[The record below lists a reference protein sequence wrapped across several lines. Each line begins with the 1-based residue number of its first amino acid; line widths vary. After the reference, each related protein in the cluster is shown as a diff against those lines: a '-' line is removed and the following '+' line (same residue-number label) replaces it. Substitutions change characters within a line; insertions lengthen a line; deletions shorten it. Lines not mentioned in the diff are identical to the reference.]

1 MSQSPKTFLSS
12 IKDDVWHDQAG
23 DGAFECWTFDAL
35 SDDGREAVSISF
47 HDNYVLSPRYANQ
60 TGTRVPA
67 VSFVYSVDGKNI
79 YHKIVEYSEHSF
91 RAERE
96 TAELSIGRNRFR
108 VDKADYGSGYMLN
121 LELPSRGGR
130 MIEVNMEWLSIEADL
145 LERSEMGV
153 SWWNVVAPRSDVS
166 GRITLIGR
174 RGQAKKTCH
183 FRGTGSHDHFGSRRR
198 ISDSFATRHWGHAHF
213 VDATAIFLRQ
223 TIAVGEQFEKL
234 YVVTDGKI
242 DEYDAVFAETHAAHG
257 RYGARY
263 PQKVTVSTDC
273 GISLQIKPIN
283 AIESGFCNVKLV
295 SEMTLELP
303 GHKTH
308 TTNGIA
314 EFFTTAR
321 MQNSLFRFLNGLGI
335 KRDQTVDQPSLTAV
349 P

>member
-1 MSQSPKTFLSS
+1 MSQPPKTFQSS
-12 IKDDVWHDQAG
+12 IKDDVWHDQTG

-47 HDNYVLSPRYANQ
+47 YDNYVLSPRYAKQ
-60 TGTRVPA
+60 AGMRVPA
-67 VSFVYSVDGKNI
+67 VTFVYSVDGKSV
-79 YHKIVEYSEHSF
+79 YHKTVEYPAHSF

-130 MIEVNMEWLSIEADL
+130 TIEVSMEWLSIEADM
-145 LERSEMGV
+145 LERNQTGGS
-153 SWWNVVAPRSDVS
+153 SWNIVAPRSDVS

-174 RGQAKKTCH
+174 RGQAKKTCQ
-183 FRGTGSHDHFGSRRR
+183 FRGTGTHDHFGSRQH
-198 ISDSFATRHWGHAHF
+198 ISESFATRQWGHAHF

-234 YVVTDGKI
+234 YVVTNGRI
-242 DEYDAVFAETHAAHG
+242 DEYDAVFDETHAALG

-263 PQKVTVSTDC
+263 PRNVTVKTDC
-273 GISLQIKPIN
+273 GIGLTVKPVN

-295 SEMTLELP
+295 SEMTLVLP

-314 EFFTTAR
+314 EFFSTAR
-321 MQNSLFRFLNGLGI
+321 MQSGLFRFLNGLGI